1 MHRHALRR
9 GKQLSARTKRMTR
22 KPTVSKRRN
31 LLEGSRKPASAVKR
45 KIRVLQRL
53 VPNSESTRLDELFEK
68 AAEYIVCLQMQVKVM
83 KIMVAA
89 PSPKDS
95 DC

>member
-1 MHRHALRR
+1 
-9 GKQLSARTKRMTR
+9 MTR
-22 KPTVSKRRN
+22 KPTNRKIWN

-53 VPNSESTRLDELFEK
+53 VPNSESTGLDELFEK

-89 PSPKDS
+89 PSPTDS
-95 DC
+95 DY